1 VSGWDIS
8 LATVRAG
15 CIDIG
20 SNTTRLL
27 VAEWLD
33 GRLVEVHQERAFTH
47 IGRELSASDSIGEG
61 KLAEVSQ
68 IVRGQLAVA
77 RELGAVQVRA
87 VATAAIRGAANREQF
102 AKAILDAAGLDVEVL
117 SAEVEARLAF
127 CGAAGMLES
136 PVSGDLCV
144 LDVGGGSSELVVGA
158 LPDQIRWWRSLELG
172 SGVLA
177 DRWLSSDPPSEP
189 ELAAARAEVATVL
202 KDCRPPRPA
211 LTIAVGGSAASLS
224 RLAGPVLDALALR
237 RALAVLAGRPSSEIA
252 ARFEVDPQR
261 VRLLPAGLL
270 ILEAVGR
277 LLDATIR
284 VGRGGIREGVLLEA
298 LRP

>member
-1 VSGWDIS
+1 VGASDIS
-8 LATVRAG
+8 LPAVRAG

-27 VAEWLD
+27 VAEWVD
-33 GRLVEVHQERAFTH
+33 GRLVEIHQERAFTH
-47 IGRELSASDSIGEG
+47 IRRELARSDSIGEA
-61 KLAEVSQ
+61 KLAEVAE

-77 RELGAVQVRA
+77 RELGAVEVRA
-87 VATAAIRGAANREQF
+87 VATAAIRGAVNREQF
-102 AKAILDAAGLDVEVL
+102 ASAIRRVAGLDVEVL
-117 SAEVEARLAF
+117 PAEVEARLAF
-127 CGAAGMLES
+127 CGAAGMWEGK
-136 PVSGDLCV
+136 VTGDLCV

-158 LPDQIRWWRSLELG
+158 APDQIRWWQSLQVG

-177 DRWLSSDPPSEP
+177 DRWLSSDPPSEA

-202 KDCRPPRPA
+202 KDCRPPRSA
-211 LTIAVGGSAASLS
+211 LTIAVGGSATSLS
-224 RLAGPVLDALALR
+224 RLAGPVLDARALR
-237 RALAVLAGRPSSEIA
+237 RALAVLAGGSASEIA

-261 VRLLPAGLL
+261 VRLMPAGLL